1 MRRFRDAYT
10 RNLDADQRG
19 TRARNSEWTRP
30 TGNTLQRRSMGV
42 DTTYKLVLREHL
54 GYLVDTRFNVEWYI
68 EGGRSLAGAFEQRD
82 HSA

>member
-1 MRRFRDAYT
+1 
-10 RNLDADQRG
+10 
-19 TRARNSEWTRP
+19 
-30 TGNTLQRRSMGV
+30 MGV